1 MIILLVSLLIGFGFG
16 FASEVIRRIQT
27 QKPPE
32 YRPPP
37 KLARTDKEVIQE
49 LSDKI
54 CLRGVEQELSD
65 LYDELALLTKY
76 QTDYVNES
84 VNMTEKELR
93 QAISMQ
99 HKITALNARISKL
112 EMKKIVSEVKSR
124 L

>member
-1 MIILLVSLLIGFGFG
+1 MIILLVALLIGFGFG
-16 FASEVIRRIQT
+16 FASEIIKRTQT
-27 QKPPE
+27 QNQPE

-37 KLARTDKEVIQE
+37 KPARTEKEVIQE

-54 CLRGVEQELSD
+54 CLRSIDQELSN

-76 QTDYVNES
+76 QNDYVNES
-84 VNMTEKELR
+84 VNMTEKELKT
-93 QAISMQ
+93 AISTQ
-99 HKITALNARISKL
+99 HKITAVNAKISKL